1 MVVEV
6 AAAAVVVT
14 TGKLTFL
21 VGQYLFPFLEMGFS
35 KKEKVLFSVQ
45 KRKLSIE
52 LLCNK

>member
-21 VGQYLFPFLEMGFS
+21 VGQYLFPFFGNEF
-35 KKEKVLFSVQ
+35 FQ
-45 KRKLSIE
+45 KRKRYCFVI
-52 LLCNK
+52 NKNKLVT